1 MACEVGNIDV
11 QSCSFFFQNQAIC
24 HQQHFHNIKAKQ
36 SVIVLVF
43 RFFFFAVIHEIGMI

>member
-1 MACEVGNIDV
+1 MVCEVGNIDV
-11 QSCSFFFQNQAIC
+11 QSLQLLFSLPGNC

-43 RFFFFAVIHEIGMI
+43 RFFFFYCG